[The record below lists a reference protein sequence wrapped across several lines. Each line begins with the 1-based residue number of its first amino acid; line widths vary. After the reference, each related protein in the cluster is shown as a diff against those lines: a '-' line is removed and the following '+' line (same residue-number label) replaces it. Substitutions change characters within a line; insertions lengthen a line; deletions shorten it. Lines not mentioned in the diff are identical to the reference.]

1 MKILFT
7 KENLNSNNCLEQG
20 RKSTSNKVLISNL
33 SNSST
38 LGPSERRSETRER
51 EREREIQ
58 HITIENDENNK
69 TSYEV

>member
-51 EREREIQ
+51 EREIQ

>member
-51 EREREIQ
+51 EKERFNI
-58 HITIENDENNK
+58 
-69 TSYEV
+69 